1 MEPGDNIDKVSLNQ
15 GENRMQIVLFGA
27 GAMACLFAA
36 RLARVAQVALI
47 DTWTAGVAAIRER
60 GILVEDSQGIRTV
73 QVQAHEA
80 GARVTPGDVALVLVK
95 SWQTGWVA
103 GCLADYLN
111 PQAIAISLQ
120 NGLGNLE
127 RLGAR
132 AFPGSTAEGATLLG
146 PGHVRAGGT
155 GPTHVVA
162 PEWVVDLL
170 RSAGFESYACSSSQ
184 AESLLW
190 GKLAVSCGINAL
202 TALLRVP
209 NGELSKRLDA
219 SDLMFR
225 ATGECAAVAR
235 EKGIRLPFPD
245 PAARVREVAERT
257 AENRSSMLQ
266 DILRGA
272 PTECDAI
279 NGAVVREGNR
289 AGVPT
294 PVNEVLWKLVRAAV
308 QPDRTR

>member
-1 MEPGDNIDKVSLNQ
+1 
-15 GENRMQIVLFGA
+15 MQVVLFGA

-36 RLARVAQVALI
+36 RLSRVAHVTLV
-47 DTWTAGVAAIRER
+47 DTWTAGIAAIRGR
-60 GILVEDSQGIRTV
+60 GILLEDSQGSRIVR
-73 QVQAHEA
+73 VQAHEVGTRA
-80 GARVTPGDVALVLVK
+80 TPGDLAIVLVK
-95 SWQTGWVA
+95 SWQTGGVA

-127 RLGAR
+127 RLGGR

-146 PGHVRAGGT
+146 PGHVRAGGA

-162 PEWVVDLL
+162 PDWVVDLL
-170 RSAGFESYACSSSQ
+170 RGAGFESYRCSPEE

-202 TALLRVP
+202 TALLRVS
-209 NGELSKRLDA
+209 NGELLRRPDA

-225 ATGECAAVAR
+225 AAGECAAVAH
-235 EKGIRLPFPD
+235 EKNIRLPFPD

-257 AENRSSMLQ
+257 AGNRSSMLQ

-279 NGAVVREGNR
+279 NGAVVAEGNR
-289 AGVPT
+289 AGIPT
-294 PVNEVLWKLVRAAV
+294 PVNEILWKLVRAAIR
-308 QPDRTR
+308 QDRIPKCI